1 MAAEPQSAWLLEQK
15 AARHEPVPR
24 FREEV
29 RTLMD
34 ERFHVTLLSLPMLTL
49 VLFTALPIAFMI
61 LIAFTNFDSTHQ
73 PPGQLFTWTGLTNV
87 TDVFLG
93 NEVKTRT
100 FFGILGWT
108 LVWAVLATFTNYI
121 LGMLLA
127 VVINHRVVRL
137 KKLWRTC
144 FGHRH
149 CGAAVRQ
156 PAADLAGAGAAGSRQ
171 RGADGAW
178 LD

>member
-1 MAAEPQSAWLLEQK
+1 
-15 AARHEPVPR
+15 
-24 FREEV
+24 
-29 RTLMD
+29 
-34 ERFHVTLLSLPMLTL
+34 MLTL

-127 VVINHRVVRL
+127 VVHNHRDGQAQKAVAHL
-137 KKLWRTC
+137 LC
-144 FGHRH
+144 HRH

-156 PAADLAGAGAAGSRQ
+156 PPADLAGAGAAGSRQ
-171 RGADGAW
+171 RRADGAW

>member
-1 MAAEPQSAWLLEQK
+1 
-15 AARHEPVPR
+15 
-24 FREEV
+24 
-29 RTLMD
+29 MD

-108 LVWAVLATFTNYI
+108 LVWGRAGYLYQLHSGDAFGSGHQPPGGQAQKAVAH
-121 LGMLLA
+121 LL
-127 VVINHRVVRL
+127 
-137 KKLWRTC
+137 C
-144 FGHRH
+144 HRH
-149 CGAAVRQ
+149 CGARSSSV
-156 PAADLAGAGAAGSRQ
+156 SC
-171 RGADGAW
+171 
-178 LD
+178 